1 MIITVL
7 GQKYKC
13 GCNRGMTAL
22 EKPSLLPKLNSI
34 IEWDL
39 CEFPTKLEEK
49 EIVTSSDGGKDDIK
63 TKSMVEVEDRNFLG
77 DDPELKPGNC
87 FLFEGQVIAVDSN
100 DRLVLLVSETG
111 HGALDRIYEETIK
124 PEIELTF
131 NGFEDTNA
139 KWEVP
144 NDSTDFLKQF
154 DGEYKVPY
162 HLYKIFKDHF
172 VEGRGFLKTGMV
184 IKATMESD
192 NFVFPIDFC
201 LTDWKIKYKTSQL
214 EEDEIES
221 AVIELLSWFYS
232 NYPRISA
239 PKKKSETPENLNS
252 VENI

>member
-7 GQKYKC
+7 TQKYKC
-13 GCNRGMTAL
+13 GCNRGITTL

-39 CEFPTKLEEK
+39 CEFPTKLEKKKVIIKNDDGKNVEEEQ
-49 EIVTSSDGGKDDIK
+49 EI
-63 TKSMVEVEDRNFLG
+63 EVEDRNFLG

-100 DRLVLLVSETG
+100 DRLILLVSETG

-144 NDSTDFLKQF
+144 DDSANFLEQF

-172 VEGRGFLKTGMV
+172 VAGRGFLKTGMV

-192 NFVFPIDFC
+192 NFVFPIEFC
-201 LTDWKIKYKTSQL
+201 MLDWKIKYKTSQL

>member
-7 GQKYKC
+7 TQKYKC
-13 GCNRGMTAL
+13 GCNRGITAL

-39 CEFPTKLEEK
+39 CEFPTKLEKKKVIVKNDDGKNVEEEQ
-49 EIVTSSDGGKDDIK
+49 EI
-63 TKSMVEVEDRNFLG
+63 EVEDRNFLG

-100 DRLVLLVSETG
+100 DRLILLVSETG
-111 HGALDRIYEETIK
+111 NGALDRIYEETIK

-144 NDSTDFLKQF
+144 DDPKTLLEQF

-172 VEGRGFLKTGMV
+172 VAGRGFLKTGMV

-192 NFVFPIDFC
+192 NFVFPIEFC
-201 LTDWKIKYKTSQL
+201 MLDWKIKYKTSQL

-221 AVIELLSWFYS
+221 AAIELLSWFYS

>member
-7 GQKYKC
+7 TQKYKC
-13 GCNRGMTAL
+13 GCNRGITAL

-39 CEFPTKLEEK
+39 CEFPTKLEKKKVIIKNDDGKNVEEEQ
-49 EIVTSSDGGKDDIK
+49 EI
-63 TKSMVEVEDRNFLG
+63 EVEDRNFLG

-100 DRLVLLVSETG
+100 DRLILLVSETG

-144 NDSTDFLKQF
+144 DDSANFLEQF

-172 VEGRGFLKTGMV
+172 VAGRGFLKTGMV

-192 NFVFPIDFC
+192 NFVFPIEFC
-201 LTDWKIKYKTSQL
+201 MLDWKIKYKTSQL